1 MNSGSHT
8 PLLFILGIMLCG
20 LAAVMLL
27 PAIADASAS
36 NPDWQAFVGS
46 ASITLFVAMGLLLTS
61 GSDKPFTLDVR
72 HAFLLTAGIWIA
84 LCLFSALP
92 FLLFNRQLGF
102 ANAIFEAVAGLTTT
116 GSTILINLDAM
127 PPGILLWR
135 SMLQWFGG
143 IGIIVTAIMM
153 LPFLRVGGM
162 QLFRTENTD
171 RSDKVVPRI
180 AQLAAYIAAIYSILT
195 LACVVAYIVSGMS
208 PFDAINHAMTT
219 VATGGFSTHD
229 ESFAFFQ
236 DSAIDV
242 IAVVFMILGSLPF
255 VIYIRAIKGERVAL
269 WRDAQVRGFLAV
281 LAIAVLVVAWSLHL
295 QSDLG
300 LLQSL
305 RRAAFN
311 VTSIVTTT
319 GYANEDYMTWGPF
332 AVGCFL
338 LFMFIGGCTGSTTG
352 GIKIYRFQ
360 VLWRV
365 SQQQLQIL
373 IAPNSVSALSYNGRR
388 LPAEVTSSVLAFL
401 FMFAASVILLTVAL
415 TAFGLDLVTAFSG
428 AVTALANVGP
438 GLGPVI
444 GPAGNFYSLPDGAKL
459 LLAFAM
465 IAGRLELFT
474 VFVLFQRSF
483 WRW

>member
-1 MNSGSHT
+1 MVSGSYT

-20 LAAVMLL
+20 LSAMMLL

-84 LCLFSALP
+84 LCAFSSLP
-92 FLLFNRQLGF
+92 FLLFNRNLGF

-143 IGIIVTAIMM
+143 IGIIVTAMMM

-162 QLFRTENTD
+162 QLFRTESSD
-171 RSDKVVPRI
+171 RSDKVVPRA
-180 AQLAAYIAAIYSILT
+180 AQLSGYIAAIYSFLT
-195 LACVVAYIVSGMS
+195 AACVIAYIIGGMS
-208 PFDAINHAMTT
+208 PFDAFNHGMTT

-229 ESFAFFQ
+229 ASFGFF
-236 DSAIDV
+236 DEGAIDV
-242 IAVVFMILGSLPF
+242 IAVIFMLAGSLPF

-269 WRDAQVRGFLAV
+269 WRDSQIRTFLTFLV
-281 LAIAVLVVAWSLHL
+281 LGIVAVAWSLHV

-300 LLQSL
+300 FLSAL

-319 GYANEDYMTWGPF
+319 GYANEDYMAWGPF

-360 VLWRV
+360 VLWRIC
-365 SQQQLQIL
+365 QQQLQSL
-373 IAPNSVSALSYNGRR
+373 IAPNSVTPCPTTG
-388 LPAEVTSSVLAFL
+388 
-401 FMFAASVILLTVAL
+401 AAC
-415 TAFGLDLVTAFSG
+415 
-428 AVTALANVGP
+428 
-438 GLGPVI
+438 
-444 GPAGNFYSLPDGAKL
+444 
-459 LLAFAM
+459 
-465 IAGRLELFT
+465 R
-474 VFVLFQRSF
+474 QRSCRRC
-483 WRW
+483 WRSCSCSPPASSSSPWRSPLSGSTW